1 MGTRSLVAVL
11 LSLAIVACGGNS
23 SPTAPPPPAS
33 DPLAGFALSG
43 DPSSANGA
51 TWTYRQQVDGV
62 SYDLQGILLKPQGPG
77 PFPAVIISHGAG
89 GNAGGYGRAIARVMV
104 QWGLV
109 CIATNY
115 THAGNVPL
123 GSPGTSND
131 AGASVANVQRARRL
145 VGILGGLGYVDI
157 SRVGLHGH
165 SMGAFVTSATAGAH
179 PDLFRAASHT
189 AGGIRPDF
197 VSAPAPTESQIAG
210 IRAPYQMHHGD
221 RDFVVLLLADQL
233 LDAVLTARG
242 VDHELVV
249 YPGADH
255 DDVSL
260 SPTMLD
266 RVRGWYA
273 AKGMGVGL
281 GVRPGVRP

>member
-1 MGTRSLVAVL
+1 MNTRPLLAVFL
-11 LSLAIVACGGNS
+11 LFAVVGCGANS
-23 SPTAPPPPAS
+23 SPTAPPPPTP
-33 DPLAGFALSG
+33 DPLAGFTLSG

-51 TWTYRQQVDGV
+51 TWTYRQQVEGV

-104 QWGLV
+104 EWGLV

-115 THAGNVPL
+115 THAGGVAI
-123 GSPGTSND
+123 GAPGTSND
-131 AGASVANVQRARRL
+131 AGASTANVQRARRM
-145 VGILGGLGYVDI
+145 VGILGGLGYVDV
-157 SRVGLHGH
+157 SRIALHGH
-165 SMGAFVTSATAGAH
+165 SMGAFVTAATAGAF
-179 PDLFRAASHT
+179 PDLFRAATHT

-197 VSAPAPTESQIAG
+197 VSAPAPTESQVAS

-233 LDAVLTARG
+233 MDAVLTARG
-242 VDHELVV
+242 VDHELVI

-255 DDVSL
+255 DDVSQN
-260 SPTMLD
+260 PTMLA
-266 RVRGWYA
+266 RVRAWYQ
-273 AKGMGVGL
+273 AKGL
-281 GVRPGVRP
+281 LR

>member
-1 MGTRSLVAVL
+1 MNTRPLLAVFL
-11 LSLAIVACGGNS
+11 LFAVVGCGANS
-23 SPTAPPPPAS
+23 SPTAPPPPTP
-33 DPLAGFALSG
+33 DPLAGFTLSG

-51 TWTYRQQVDGV
+51 TWTYRQQVEGV

-104 QWGLV
+104 EWGLV

-115 THAGNVPL
+115 THAG
-123 GSPGTSND
+123 GMAIGAPGTSND
-131 AGASVANVQRARRL
+131 AGASTANVQRARRM
-145 VGILGGLGYVDI
+145 VGILGGLGYVDV
-157 SRVGLHGH
+157 SRIGLHGH
-165 SMGAFVTSATAGAH
+165 SMGAFVTAATAGAF
-179 PDLFRAASHT
+179 PDLFRAATHT

-197 VSAPAPTESQIAG
+197 VSAPAPTESQVAG

-233 LDAVLTARG
+233 MDAVLTARG
-242 VDHELVV
+242 VDHELVI

-255 DDVSL
+255 DDVSQN
-260 SPTMLD
+260 STMLA
-266 RVRGWYA
+266 RVRAWYQ
-273 AKGMGVGL
+273 AKGL
-281 GVRPGVRP
+281 LR

>member
-1 MGTRSLVAVL
+1 MNTRPLLAVFL
-11 LSLAIVACGGNS
+11 LFAVVGCGANS
-23 SPTAPPPPAS
+23 SPTAPPPPTP
-33 DPLAGFALSG
+33 DPLAGFTLSG

-51 TWTYRQQVDGV
+51 TWTYRQQVEGV

-104 QWGLV
+104 EWGLV

-115 THAGNVPL
+115 THAGGVAI
-123 GSPGTSND
+123 GAPGTSND
-131 AGASVANVQRARRL
+131 AGASTANVQRARRM
-145 VGILGGLGYVDI
+145 VGILGGLGYVDV
-157 SRVGLHGH
+157 SRIGLHGH
-165 SMGAFVTSATAGAH
+165 SMGAFVTAATAGAF
-179 PDLFRAASHT
+179 PDLFRAATHT

-197 VSAPAPTESQIAG
+197 VSAPAPTESQVAG

-233 LDAVLTARG
+233 MDAVLTARG
-242 VDHELVV
+242 VDHELVI

-255 DDVSL
+255 DDVSQN
-260 SPTMLD
+260 STMLA
-266 RVRGWYA
+266 RVRAWYQ
-273 AKGMGVGL
+273 AKGL
-281 GVRPGVRP
+281 LR

>member
-1 MGTRSLVAVL
+1 MNTRPLLAVFL
-11 LSLAIVACGGNS
+11 LFAVVGCGANS
-23 SPTAPPPPAS
+23 SPTAPPPPTP
-33 DPLAGFALSG
+33 DPLAGFTLSG

-51 TWTYRQQVDGV
+51 TWTYRQQVEGV

-104 QWGLV
+104 DWGLV

-115 THAGNVPL
+115 THAGGVAI
-123 GSPGTSND
+123 GAPGTSND
-131 AGASVANVQRARRL
+131 AGASTANVQRARRM
-145 VGILGGLGYVDI
+145 VGILGGLGYVDV
-157 SRVGLHGH
+157 SRIALHGH
-165 SMGAFVTSATAGAH
+165 SMGAFVTAATAGAF
-179 PDLFRAASHT
+179 PDLFRAATHT

-197 VSAPAPTESQIAG
+197 VSAPAPTESQVAG

-233 LDAVLTARG
+233 MDAVLTARG
-242 VDHELVV
+242 VDHELVI

-255 DDVSL
+255 DDVSQN
-260 SPTMLD
+260 PTMLA
-266 RVRGWYA
+266 RVRAWYQ
-273 AKGMGVGL
+273 AKGL
-281 GVRPGVRP
+281 LR

>member
-1 MGTRSLVAVL
+1 MNTRPLLAVFL
-11 LSLAIVACGGNS
+11 LFAVVGCGANS
-23 SPTAPPPPAS
+23 SPTAPPPPTP
-33 DPLAGFALSG
+33 DPLAGFTLSG

-51 TWTYRQQVDGV
+51 TWTYRQQVEGV

-104 QWGLV
+104 EWGLV

-115 THAGNVPL
+115 THAG
-123 GSPGTSND
+123 GMAIGAPGTSND
-131 AGASVANVQRARRL
+131 AGASTANVQRARRM
-145 VGILGGLGYVDI
+145 VGILGGLGYVDV
-157 SRVGLHGH
+157 SRIALHGH
-165 SMGAFVTSATAGAH
+165 SMGAFVTAATAGAF
-179 PDLFRAASHT
+179 PDLFRAATHT

-197 VSAPAPTESQIAG
+197 VSAPAPTESQVAS

-233 LDAVLTARG
+233 MDAVLTARG
-242 VDHELVV
+242 VDHELVI

-255 DDVSL
+255 DDVSQN
-260 SPTMLD
+260 PTMLA
-266 RVRGWYA
+266 RVRAWYQ
-273 AKGMGVGL
+273 AKGL
-281 GVRPGVRP
+281 LR

>member
-1 MGTRSLVAVL
+1 MNTRPLLAVFL
-11 LSLAIVACGGNS
+11 LFAVVGCGANS
-23 SPTAPPPPAS
+23 SPTAPPPPTP
-33 DPLAGFALSG
+33 DPLAGFTLSG

-51 TWTYRQQVDGV
+51 TWTYRQQVEGV

-104 QWGLV
+104 EWGLV

-115 THAGNVPL
+115 THAGGVAI
-123 GSPGTSND
+123 GAPGTSND
-131 AGASVANVQRARRL
+131 AGASTANVQRARRM
-145 VGILGGLGYVDI
+145 VGILGGLGYVDV
-157 SRVGLHGH
+157 SRIALHGH
-165 SMGAFVTSATAGAH
+165 SMGAFVTAATAGAF
-179 PDLFRAASHT
+179 PDLFRAATHT

-197 VSAPAPTESQIAG
+197 VSAPAPTESQVAG

-233 LDAVLTARG
+233 MDAVLTARG
-242 VDHELVV
+242 VDHELVI

-255 DDVSL
+255 DDVSQN
-260 SPTMLD
+260 STMLA
-266 RVRGWYA
+266 RVRAWYQ
-273 AKGMGVGL
+273 AKGL
-281 GVRPGVRP
+281 LR

>member
-1 MGTRSLVAVL
+1 MNTRPLLAVFL
-11 LSLAIVACGGNS
+11 LFAVVGCGANS
-23 SPTAPPPPAS
+23 SPTAPPPPTP
-33 DPLAGFALSG
+33 DPLAGFTLSG

-51 TWTYRQQVDGV
+51 TWTYRQQVEGV

-104 QWGLV
+104 EWGLV

-115 THAGNVPL
+115 THAGGVAI
-123 GSPGTSND
+123 GAPGTSND
-131 AGASVANVQRARRL
+131 AGASTANVQRARRM
-145 VGILGGLGYVDI
+145 VGILGGLGYVDV
-157 SRVGLHGH
+157 SRIGLHGH
-165 SMGAFVTSATAGAH
+165 SMGAFVTAATAGAF
-179 PDLFRAASHT
+179 PDLFRAATHT

-197 VSAPAPTESQIAG
+197 VSAPAPTESQVAG

-233 LDAVLTARG
+233 MDAVLTARG
-242 VDHELVV
+242 VDHELVI

-255 DDVSL
+255 DDVSQN
-260 SPTMLD
+260 PTMLA
-266 RVRGWYA
+266 RVRAWYQ
-273 AKGMGVGL
+273 AKGL
-281 GVRPGVRP
+281 LR